1 MSSKLITLVGLA
13 GSGKSTYAKT
23 LSDRYGYKIHSSDA
37 LRKEMFGDEN
47 VNSKEENERMFAEL
61 HRRIKDDLKNGTDV
75 IYDATNINK
84 RNRIDFLRY
93 IDDVKCDKLCVLVM
107 LPFQMCLER
116 NANRERKVP
125 DKAIKRMYTHFQPPH
140 PNEGWDD
147 FQIFINCEKSE
158 IVPYS
163 ERVLFNMASGID
175 WFSQDSHK
183 YEDSLGTHSRKTAK
197 IMAEYKNELEYT
209 ALIHDV
215 GKVFTKSRLNSDGKD
230 DGYSHYP
237 HHNNVGA
244 YDSIFYLINDDEC
257 DADGII
263 YRSNLIYYHM
273 SPYYRGWN
281 DTKSKEKR
289 LISQLGKEM
298 YDDILLLHKCDV
310 ESHKE

>member
-23 LSDRYGYKIHSSDA
+23 LSDEYGYKIHSSDA

-47 VNSKEENERMFAEL
+47 VNSAEENERMFAEL
-61 HRRIKDDLKNGTDV
+61 HRRIKTDLENGIDV

-84 RNRIDFLRY
+84 RNRLDFLRY
-93 IDDVKCDKLCVLVM
+93 INGVDCNKLCILVM
-107 LPFQMCLER
+107 LPYWMCLER

-125 DKAIKRMYTHFQPPH
+125 DYAITKMYTHFQPPSKK
-140 PNEGWDD
+140 EGWDD
-147 FQIFINCEKSE
+147 FQIFINCDKSDIECFSEKF
-158 IVPYS
+158 
-163 ERVLFNMASGID
+163 LFNMASGID

-183 YEDSLGTHSRKTAK
+183 YRGSLGEHSRKAAK
-197 IMAEYKNELEYT
+197 IMREHKEELEYT

-215 GKVFTKSRLNSDGKD
+215 GKVFTKSRYNLDGKD
-230 DGYSHYP
+230 DGYSHYR

-244 YDSIFYLINDDEC
+244 YDSIFYLINDDDC

-273 SPYYRGWN
+273 SPYYKGWN

-289 LISQLGKEM
+289 LIAQLGKDM

>member
-61 HRRIKDDLKNGTDV
+61 HRRIKDDLKNETDV

-84 RNRIDFLRY
+84 RDRLNFLRY
-93 IDDVKCDKLCVLVM
+93 IKGVDCNKLCILVM
-107 LPFQMCLER
+107 TPYQMCVER

-125 DKAIKRMYTHFQPPH
+125 DGVIKRMYTHFQPPH

-147 FQIFINCEKSE
+147 FQIFVNCDKKDIECFSKD
-158 IVPYS
+158 
-163 ERVLFNMASGID
+163 VLFNVASGID
-175 WFSQDSHK
+175 FFSQDSHK
-183 YEDSLGTHSRKTAK
+183 YKDSLGAHSRKTAK
-197 IMAEYKNELEYT
+197 IMSERKKELEYT

-215 GKVFTKSRLNSDGKD
+215 GKIFTKSRLNSDGKD
-230 DGYSHYP
+230 DGYAHYQ
-237 HHNNVGA
+237 HHNNAGA
-244 YDSIFYLINDDEC
+244 YDSIFYLINDDDC

-273 SPYYRGWN
+273 SPYYKGWN
-281 DTKSKEKR
+281 DTESKVRR
-289 LISQLGKEM
+289 LKSQLGAEM